1 MVRQMLS
8 TVPTFYVPLEYLGNV
23 AGDLF
28 IARWIQW
35 STQKVS
41 YQGKRT
47 WRVERWLRVLVLL
60 DDLGL
65 VSITHAV
72 FVFILL

>member
-1 MVRQMLS
+1 MLS
-8 TVPTFYVPLEYLGNV
+8 TVPAFYIPLEYLGNV
-23 AGDLF
+23 AGDLL

-47 WRVERWLRVLVLL
+47 WRVERWLRVLVVLL
-60 DDLGL
+60 EDPGL

-72 FVFILL
+72 FVFILLR